1 MKGLF
6 VLAAAGFAIVTAP
19 APAADL
25 FPKSGQAKLAAYTV
39 CRSLAIIDMDKVGS
53 QSSADCQGIVK
64 SLEGASPLDNM
75 AIHCLEESRARVE
88 GYKFD
93 GTCVQSDGDGDRI
106 FLTYEGPESGPVA
119 ILGGT
124 GKYQGLTGD
133 GDWSV
138 ADAPGN
144 SASLFAFTLTYQIK
158 WAFKA
163 N

>member
-1 MKGLF
+1 MKALLA
-6 VLAAAGFAIVTAP
+6 LAAVFALVAP
-19 APAADL
+19 PASAAEP

-39 CRSLAIIDMDKVGS
+39 CRSLAIIDMGPVGS
-53 QSSADCQGIVK
+53 QSSAECQGIVK
-64 SLEGASPLDNM
+64 SLEGPSPLDNM
-75 AIHCLEESRARVE
+75 AIHCLEESKARVE
-88 GYKFD
+88 GYRFD
-93 GTCVQSDGDGDRI
+93 GTCVQSDGDGDKI

-144 SASLFAFTLTYQIK
+144 SANLFAFTLTYQIK
-158 WAFKA
+158 WAYKA
-163 N
+163 K